1 MPCSKTPFPQTS
13 ILLIL
18 LRRFRLLLVRL
29 PSQADALQ
37 NLLPVLVELEFGN
50 LDLAGGDPDGYALAV
65 ALLAAHTLD
74 VNDVFE
80 AVDGGDLALAAFV
93 GAALDDDFVVF
104 ADGESADLN
113 RFVVR
118 ILKIRGF
125 EKWSCRGGGELR
137 TLCFSRSSLLNEALI
152 NVLRTLEGAV

>member
-1 MPCSKTPFPQTS
+1 M
-13 ILLIL
+13 
-18 LRRFRLLLVRL
+18 
-29 PSQADALQ
+29 
-37 NLLPVLVELEFGN
+37 
-50 LDLAGGDPDGYALAV
+50 
-65 ALLAAHTLD
+65 H
-74 VNDVFE
+74 DVFE
-80 AVDGGDLALAAFV
+80 SVDGCYFAFTSFV
-93 GAALDDDFVVF
+93 RAALDDDFVVF